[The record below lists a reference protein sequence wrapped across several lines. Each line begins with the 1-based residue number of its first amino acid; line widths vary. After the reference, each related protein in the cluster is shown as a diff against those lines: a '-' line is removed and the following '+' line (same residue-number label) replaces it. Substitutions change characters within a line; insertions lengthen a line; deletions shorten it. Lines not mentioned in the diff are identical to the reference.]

1 MKKKQRVTVTN
12 IGTSSMF
19 VILFGLCFT
28 VLATLAIA
36 AAYHDYRLSEEL
48 AEHTTAY
55 YTACNLAEERLLA
68 SDELYKEADADGYV
82 SFSIPVQEKQEL
94 LVELCFKEDESEYTI
109 RKWQIVNTGSWN
121 GDASLPVLQKE
132 Q

>member
-1 MKKKQRVTVTN
+1 MRKRGRMTVTN

-28 VLATLAIA
+28 ILATLAIA
-36 AAYHDYRLSEEL
+36 AANHDYQLNEAF

-68 SDELYKEADADGYV
+68 REELYQEADTDGYV
-82 SFSIPVQEKQEL
+82 AFLIPVQKGQEL
-94 LVELCFKEDESEYTI
+94 AVELCFAGSANDYTI
-109 RKWQIVNTGSWN
+109 TKWQVVNTGEWD
-121 GDASLPVLQKE
+121 GDAALPVLQE
-132 Q
+132 P

>member
-1 MKKKQRVTVTN
+1 MRKKQRMTVTN

-36 AAYHDYRLSEEL
+36 AAYHDYQLSEEL

-55 YTACNLAEERLLA
+55 YEANNLAEERLLA
-68 SDELYKEADADGYV
+68 SEELYREADEDGYAA
-82 SFSIPVQEKQEL
+82 FSIPVQEGQEL
-94 LVELCFKEDESEYTI
+94 LVEVRFMEDANEYTI
-109 RKWQIVNTGSWN
+109 TKWQVVNTGDWD